1 MEVGTVILKTIAIT
15 TLLALVGTTRV
26 LAGQGHLVNG
36 WQLVQ
41 VAEEQAPYCQLALDQ
56 DFQIVTV
63 LEPNH
68 EYLLYCDSIEQT
80 QE

>member
-15 TLLALVGTTRV
+15 TLLALVGTTRA

-41 VAEEQAPYCQLALDQ
+41 VESTTPAICTLDLDQ
-56 DFQIVTV
+56 DFLPVDQLLPDHT
-63 LEPNH
+63 
-68 EYLLYCDSIEQT
+68 YLVYCTGLDETS
-80 QE
+80 